1 MANSREEQLR
11 NNRRL
16 ARQLVGAVALIL
28 VVIGLFTVLN
38 WCVAALRAALDDSDR
53 RERYADRVYGLEFGP
68 LEVKF
73 TVEGELLT
81 VRQVQDR
88 RRG

>member
-28 VVIGLFTVLN
+28 VVIGPVHGAELVRGG
-38 WCVAALRAALDDSDR
+38 AARRA
-53 RERYADRVYGLEFGP
+53 G
-68 LEVKF
+68 
-73 TVEGELLT
+73 
-81 VRQVQDR
+81 
-88 RRG
+88 

>member
-38 WCVAALRAALDDSDR
+38 WCVAALREALGGADC
-53 RERYADRVYGLEFGP
+53 REIAPRLKTRETRCLR
-68 LEVKF
+68 
-73 TVEGELLT
+73 TVELAADALEAYLKENGLL
-81 VRQVQDR
+81 
-88 RRG
+88 